1 MECKDSIAETGELIQ
16 LIREFD
22 NYMLHILGISEM
34 RWKGSDKITKEG
46 KTILYS
52 GNEKINRNGAGMI
65 LNNEASRSL
74 MGWKPVNDR
83 ILTTRFKSCHSKTT
97 IIQVYAPTEEAE
109 EEKDDFYNSLHDTLN
124 KIPKHDIK
132 ILMGDMNAQIS
143 TNKYGFEQMIESF
156 GSTSHT
162 NNNGE
167 RFILF
172 CSING
177 LCIGNSY
184 FRHKMIHKYT

>member
-1 MECKDSIAETGELIQ
+1 
-16 LIREFD
+16 
-22 NYMLHILGISEM
+22 
-34 RWKGSDKITKEG
+34 
-46 KTILYS
+46 
-52 GNEKINRNGAGMI
+52 
-65 LNNEASRSL
+65 
-74 MGWKPVNDR
+74 MGWKLVNDR
-83 ILTTRFKSCHSKTT
+83 IRTARFKSCRSKTT
-97 IIQVYAPTEEAE
+97 IVQVYAPTEKAEEE

-124 KIPKHDIK
+124 EIPKHDIK
-132 ILMGDMNAQIS
+132 ILMGDMNAEIGR
-143 TNKYGFEQMIESF
+143 NKYGFEQMIESF

-184 FRHKMIHKYT
+184 SRHKMIHKYTWRSKRTPGDFLMVIREMRLIVFALVKDGVLPYKM